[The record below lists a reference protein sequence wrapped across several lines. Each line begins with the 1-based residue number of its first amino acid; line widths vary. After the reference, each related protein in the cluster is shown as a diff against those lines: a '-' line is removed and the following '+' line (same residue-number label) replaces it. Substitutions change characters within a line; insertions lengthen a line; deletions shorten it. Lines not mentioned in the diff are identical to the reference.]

1 MGGRNDQIV
10 TKERGVEKRETLL
23 SAMKE
28 HVLSIP
34 IFCIRAL
41 WQILIQELSDK
52 EQEDRLVIGWAVCS

>member
-1 MGGRNDQIV
+1 MGGRNDEIV

-34 IFCIRAL
+34 VFCIRA
-41 WQILIQELSDK
+41 LIQELSDK
-52 EQEDRLVIGWAVCS
+52 EQEDRLVIGWAVYS